1 MPHDAI
7 PQLGDDA
14 VRLRFI
20 PFSLKDLAK
29 KWLYSLAAD
38 SVTTWDD
45 FVKAFLKKFYPIH
58 KTALIRKNIMQFK
71 QDPSEPFWRYFER
84 FKDLLAQCPHHG
96 VEKWR
101 QCQILYDGLDYQT
114 KTLLETMCQ
123 GGFLQKDEN
132 QGWDLF
138 EDLAEKT
145 LQWEPASEK
154 PRNSQ
159 SIASRGGLLSLE
171 SSIAAEAKIATLMR
185 RIEALKQKSL
195 LVSTRSTHHQF
206 TIRVVHIVR
215 HRTMFLKSALFS
227 MPNKCHRNT

>member
-1 MPHDAI
+1 MPHDGI
-7 PQLGDDA
+7 PQLEDDA

-58 KTALIRKNIMQFK
+58 KTALIRKNIMQFR
-71 QDPSEPFWRYFER
+71 QEPSELFWRYFER

-114 KTLLETMCQ
+114 KTLLETM
-123 GGFLQKDEN
+123 
-132 QGWDLF
+132 
-138 EDLAEKT
+138 
-145 LQWEPASEK
+145 
-154 PRNSQ
+154 
-159 SIASRGGLLSLE
+159 LSL
-171 SSIAAEAKIATLMR
+171 I
-185 RIEALKQKSL
+185 
-195 LVSTRSTHHQF
+195 
-206 TIRVVHIVR
+206 HI
-215 HRTMFLKSALFS
+215 
-227 MPNKCHRNT
+227 